1 MEHLQTIPFDVEA
14 HSWREERRARY
25 HHGLWAEFFSE
36 IYLAL
41 KGYRVVARRYKT
53 YSGEIDLVAIRGG
66 VVAFVEVKARRTF
79 AAAEFSISPKQSRR
93 IRRAALQWMARNP
106 RYGAYE
112 QRFDAL
118 YVLPRRLPVHLE
130 GCA

>member
-1 MEHLQTIPFDVEA
+1 MEQLQRIPFDVEPHA
-14 HSWREERRARY
+14 WREERRARY
-25 HHGLWAEFFSE
+25 QFGIWAEFIGG
-36 IYLAL
+36 IYLSV
-41 KGYRVVARRYKT
+41 KGYRVIARRYKT
-53 YSGEIDLVAIRGG
+53 HSGEIDLVAVRGG

-79 AAAEFSISPKQSRR
+79 EAAEFSISPKQSRR
-93 IRRAALQWMARNP
+93 IRRAALQWIARNP
-106 RYGAYE
+106 RYRTYE